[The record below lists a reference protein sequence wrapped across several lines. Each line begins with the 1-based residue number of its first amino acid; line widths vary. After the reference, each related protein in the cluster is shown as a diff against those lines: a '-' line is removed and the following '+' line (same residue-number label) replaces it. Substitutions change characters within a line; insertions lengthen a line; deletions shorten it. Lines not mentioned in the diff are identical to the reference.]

1 MSCYP
6 YISIYR
12 YIDIWTALF
21 WSIFLSWVGV
31 RRHTDILIDGYMNI
45 HISDIRCMPPFFCWS
60 MFLQRTQ
67 PQNSRLRFS
76 SLRILWLHK
85 GTSRFDTF
93 PYGFGRAVEPLCGDY
108 PSTTPLATHRFF
120 GTGTGACQPQFCH
133 AAFICHRQ
141 CTMPRIATSSDAAHN
156 SI

>member
-1 MSCYP
+1 MD
-6 YISIYR
+6 ISVWVHIPFLGWGASAYR
-12 YIDIWTALF
+12 YID
-21 WSIFLSWVGV
+21 
-31 RRHTDILIDGYMNI
+31 RRIYEYPY
-45 HISDIRCMPPFFCWS
+45 IRYSLYASFFCWS

-108 PSTTPLATHRFF
+108 PSSTPLATHRFF
-120 GTGTGACQPQFCH
+120 GTGTGACQPPFCH
-133 AAFICHRQ
+133 SAFICHRQ
-141 CTMPRIATSSDAAHN
+141 YTVTHCHLFRCGA
-156 SI
+156 